1 MQSKN
6 LILKCFTDLLW
17 ELLPVTIYQTDHVEG
32 KVCVVLT
39 GDHIHFGDVKR
50 VGLAQLTIMIV
61 QGQLHICDSLF
72 IQLDQ
77 SHVTDLALDLY
88 TTRSVAHTVQAYAQR
103 R

>member
-1 MQSKN
+1 M
-6 LILKCFTDLLW
+6 IMRADGTIAVTV
-17 ELLPVTIYQTDHVEG
+17 PVRRRSRNGWGSWDVHCHHV
-32 KVCVVLT
+32 VCV